1 MNRRMIPIGSLVLF
15 GLFLLVMLATW
26 LLIKPPTAPAELV
39 GVLRPQYQLIQPF
52 ELTDHHQRRF
62 DESNFQ
68 GKWSLIFF
76 GYLSCPDVC
85 PLTLNELSVFW
96 RLLQDDP
103 DMQTD
108 NLQILFVSVDP
119 ARDSSQ
125 ALASYIKHFNP
136 EFTAATA
143 PKAQID
149 SLAKQFGAGYV
160 IEAET
165 APGQYLVAHSSAI
178 FLVDPLGRSVATFSQ
193 PHYGATLA
201 EQYRRITRY
210 FSAAGLADARSKS
223 IGPKSI
229 GSKLG
234 VVTPVRLFPLLACP
248 DKIGGDQYQI
258 DDEAD
263 GKETNGRYMP
273 CGRRA
278 SLTRFSVAQLLLAHE
293 N

>member
-1 MNRRMIPIGSLVLF
+1 MNRNIIPVGSLVLF

-39 GVLRPQYQLIQPF
+39 GVLRQQYQLVQPF

-62 DESNFQ
+62 DENNLQ
-68 GKWSLIFF
+68 GKWSLVFF

-85 PLTLNELSVFW
+85 PLTLNELSIFW

-103 DMQTD
+103 DLQTD

-119 ARDSSQ
+119 TRDSPQ
-125 ALASYIKHFNP
+125 ALADYIKHFNP
-136 EFTAATA
+136 EFIAATA

-149 SLAKQFGAGYV
+149 SLAQQFGAGYI
-160 IEAET
+160 IEEET

-193 PHYGATLA
+193 PHYASTLA
-201 EQYRRITRY
+201 KQYRKITGY
-210 FSAAGLADARSKS
+210 FSAAGLADARSTS
-223 IGPKSI
+223 FEPKS
-229 GSKLG
+229 G

-248 DKIGGDQYQI
+248 YKIGGDQYQI

-263 GKETNGRYMP
+263 GKETNWRFMP
-273 CGRRA
+273 CGHRGN
-278 SLTRFSVAQLLLAHE
+278 LTRFSVAQLLLAHE

>member
-1 MNRRMIPIGSLVLF
+1 MNRNIIPVGSLVLF
-15 GLFLLVMLATW
+15 GLFLLTMLATW
-26 LLIKPPTAPAELV
+26 LLIKPPAAPAELL
-39 GVLRPQYQLIQPF
+39 GVLRPQYHLIQPF

-62 DESNFQ
+62 DENNLQ
-68 GKWSLIFF
+68 GKWSLVFF

-85 PLTLNELSVFW
+85 PLTLNELKIFW
-96 RLLQDDP
+96 RLLQDDS
-103 DMQTD
+103 DIQTD

-119 ARDSSQ
+119 ARDSPQ
-125 ALASYIKHFNP
+125 ALASYIKHFNR
-136 EFTAATA
+136 EFIAATA

-193 PHYGATLA
+193 PHYASTLA
-201 EQYRRITRY
+201 EQYRRISRY
-210 FSAAGLADARSKS
+210 FSAAGLVAGLAAGLAADL
-223 IGPKSI
+223 PKS
-229 GSKLG
+229 G

-248 DKIGGDQYQI
+248 DEIGGDQHHI

-263 GKETNGRYMP
+263 RKETNRRFMP
-273 CGRRA
+273 CRHRA
-278 SLTRFSVAQLLLAHE
+278 NLTRFSVAQLLLAHE

>member
-1 MNRRMIPIGSLVLF
+1 MNRRMIPIGTLVLF

-26 LLIKPPTAPAELV
+26 LLIKPPAAPAELV
-39 GVLRPQYQLIQPF
+39 GVLRPQYHLIQPF

-62 DESNFQ
+62 DESNLQ
-68 GKWSLIFF
+68 DKWTLVFF

-85 PLTLNELSVFW
+85 PLTLNELKVFW
-96 RLLQDDP
+96 RLLQDDT
-103 DMQTD
+103 DIQTD
-108 NLQILFVSVDP
+108 NLQVLFVSVDP
-119 ARDSSQ
+119 ARDSPQ
-125 ALASYIKHFNP
+125 ALASYIKHFNR

-165 APGQYLVAHSSAI
+165 APGQYLVAHTSAI

-193 PHYGATLA
+193 PHYAATLA

-210 FSAAGLADARSKS
+210 FSAAGLADARSE
-223 IGPKSI
+223 SI
-229 GSKLG
+229 GSKSG

-248 DKIGGDQYQI
+248 DKIGGDQHQI
-258 DDEAD
+258 DDETD

-273 CGRRA
+273 CGHRA
-278 SLTRFSVAQLLLAHE
+278 NLTRFSVAQLLLAHE

>member
-1 MNRRMIPIGSLVLF
+1 MNRRMMPIGSLVLF

-26 LLIKPPTAPAELV
+26 LLIKPPTAPPELL

-85 PLTLNELSVFW
+85 PLTLNELKIFW

-103 DMQTD
+103 DIQTD
-108 NLQILFVSVDP
+108 NLQILFVSLDP
-119 ARDSSQ
+119 ARDSPQ
-125 ALASYIKHFNP
+125 ALASYIKHFNR
-136 EFTAATA
+136 EFIAATA

-149 SLAKQFGAGYV
+149 SLAKQFGAKYV
-160 IEAET
+160 IEEET

-193 PHYGATLA
+193 PHYAATLA

-210 FSAAGLADARSKS
+210 FSAAGLATAR
-223 IGPKSI
+223 PKS
-229 GSKLG
+229 GL
-234 VVTPVRLFPLLACP
+234 VTPVRLFPLLACP
-248 DKIGGDQYQI
+248 DEIGGDQHHI
-258 DDEAD
+258 DDETD
-263 GKETNGRYMP
+263 GKETNRRFMP
-273 CGRRA
+273 CLRRA
-278 SLTRFSVAQLLLAHE
+278 NLTHFNVAQLLLAHK